1 MNPSPSAADVIA
13 LLRPST
19 TQGLSPGL
27 PANPDGAA
35 AATLAFIVNPET
47 REIPVEVYQELARR
61 NRELTNAPRQEI
73 QAALARQ
80 ITLLEATATR
90 LMQKAVST
98 SNQATAAEFMR
109 VALATERVLIQALGA
124 VHHMNQN
131 QARPPEQL
139 RDANE
144 P

>member
-1 MNPSPSAADVIA
+1 MKPSPSAADVIA
-13 LLRPST
+13 LLHSTATQAPS
-19 TQGLSPGL
+19 PPL

-35 AATLAFIVNPET
+35 AAALAFVIDPAS

-98 SNQATAAEFMR
+98 SNQAAAAEFMR
-109 VALATERVLIQALGA
+109 IALATERVLIQALGA
-124 VHHMNQN
+124 VHQMNQN

-139 RDANE
+139 RDVNE
-144 P
+144 S